1 MDALLGSAR
10 ADRVGVTFE
19 HAVIEAFLVASHA
32 SSLTAAR
39 THHHY
44 AGWARTGRDT
54 VGVVAP
60 ERCPGVSG
68 SRGYRVERMGRARL
82 ALAAGQNL
90 AVKRHLIYA
99 VVEADLTVPRRLL
112 REHRE
117 EAGERLSL
125 TAYMVTCVASALAEF
140 PELNAFRRG
149 HSLVFIEEVIIEVL
163 VERMIGGQPAV
174 GYLPIR
180 NADTKSLREVH
191 DAIRATQASTEGT
204 IVGQRWLEWVPA
216 FMSPLLIR
224 LMRRSIRW
232 ALELGVAGVN
242 NVGIGTNAAGW
253 GLSPGAGTL
262 AVTIGGISRRPQLVD
277 GQISEK
283 EVAHL
288 TLTFDHDVI
297 DGAPAAR
304 FIGRL
309 LDLLAAGDS
318 IREAIQS
325 N

>member
-1 MDALLGSAR
+1 M
-10 ADRVGVTFE
+10 
-19 HAVIEAFLVASHA
+19 
-32 SSLTAAR
+32 
-39 THHHY
+39 
-44 AGWARTGRDT
+44 
-54 VGVVAP
+54 
-60 ERCPGVSG
+60 SG

-125 TAYMVTCVASALAEF
+125 TAYVVTCVASALAEF

-204 IVGQRWLEWVPA
+204 IMGQRWLCR
-216 FMSPLLIR
+216 M
-224 LMRRSIRW
+224 
-232 ALELGVAGVN
+232 GAGVHVAVVDPVDAAEYPLGARARSGGGQQRRDRHQRRR
-242 NVGIGTNAAGW
+242 VGIEPRGRHSGRHHW
-253 GLSPGAGTL
+253 
-262 AVTIGGISRRPQLVD
+262 RDQ
-277 GQISEK
+277 
-283 EVAHL
+283 
-288 TLTFDHDVI
+288 
-297 DGAPAAR
+297 PAAATR
-304 FIGRL
+304 
-309 LDLLAAGDS
+309 
-318 IREAIQS
+318 
-325 N
+325 